1 MGCHSSCVVG
11 PGNLPVWAAKVADTL
26 DTLSSI
32 MTRQRLRISEVSEDL
47 RLARETACRE
57 AAAKESALGE
67 SVAAQQ
73 MAEESKAE
81 ASTSLAELEAARA
94 QIAATL
100 QRDGEVCTALQ
111 GALAQL
117 RPESGGLGSND
128 AAPAPGCLD
137 LSNQVLVLSTTA
149 AANLEAKMWELDVA
163 NVEISAMN
171 EKLDSSQAALRAQEA
186 SQAEL
191 EGTLRGI
198 QERGSKE

>member
-1 MGCHSSCVVG
+1 LDERDSLSQKLSRSESAQEGATAECDTLRAAVAQQEAEMEQCVSAIAKALGALLEKTKASECYDVGGHSSCVVG
-11 PGNLPVWAAKVADTL
+11 PGNLSVWAVKVADTL

-100 QRDGEVCTALQ
+100 ERDGEVCTALQ

-117 RPESGGLGSND
+117 RPES
-128 AAPAPGCLD
+128 
-137 LSNQVLVLSTTA
+137 
-149 AANLEAKMWELDVA
+149 
-163 NVEISAMN
+163 
-171 EKLDSSQAALRAQEA
+171 
-186 SQAEL
+186 
-191 EGTLRGI
+191 
-198 QERGSKE
+198 